1 MTEQAN
7 GAGDGATTTMVAV
20 GEAKAALPTPDLG
33 GLKLVETQTK
43 AIGVI
48 VPPPDIRAILE
59 KTAAF
64 VAKNGNEFEK
74 RILANEASNVK
85 FNFLKSGDP
94 YHAYYQA
101 KVAELKEGPKP
112 EPGTQPAVPAV
123 TVVQAT
129 PSAPPK
135 VLQKPDDPM
144 YMVCGKSRMCN

>member
-7 GAGDGATTTMVAV
+7 GEGATTTTMVAV
-20 GEAKAALPTPDLG
+20 GQAKAALPTPDLG

-64 VAKNGNEFEK
+64 VAKNGTEFEK

-85 FNFLKSGDP
+85 FNFLKPGDP
-94 YHAYYQA
+94 YHAYYQH
-101 KVAELKEGPKP
+101 KVVELREGPKP
-112 EPGTQPAVPAV
+112 EPGTQPVVAPEV

-135 VLQKPDDPM
+135 VLQKPDDPQ
-144 YMVCGKSRMCN
+144 YMVCAHSL

>member
-7 GAGDGATTTMVAV
+7 GETTTTMVAV
-20 GEAKAALPTPDLG
+20 GEAKSVLPTPDLG
-33 GLKLVETQTK
+33 GLNLVETQTK

-64 VAKNGNEFEK
+64 VAKNGAEFEK

-85 FNFLKSGDP
+85 FNFLKPGDP
-94 YHAYYQA
+94 YHAYYQQ
-101 KVAELKEGPKP
+101 KVAELRDGPKP
-112 EPGTQPAVPAV
+112 EPGTQPGAPDVAVV
-123 TVVQAT
+123 KAT

-135 VLQKPDDPM
+135 VLQKPDDPQ
-144 YMVCGKSRMCN
+144 YMVRI